1 MSQKPKR
8 GSGIKTFVTPPRPR
22 LSLRTLI
29 RYPNPGTGK
38 RLQRFG
44 TDRSRS
50 PAGAR
55 QIAAALANFVLEAA
69 DISGTGAALA
79 DMLKGTEAAS
89 TLTAPPSLIPNMNL
103 FISAY
108 LHSLLPDTSIIT
120 LTKMA
125 NIIETTHEENAYQIA
140 APKPDC

>member
-1 MSQKPKR
+1 M
-8 GSGIKTFVTPPRPR
+8 
-22 LSLRTLI
+22 
-29 RYPNPGTGK
+29 
-38 RLQRFG
+38 
-44 TDRSRS
+44 
-50 PAGAR
+50 
-55 QIAAALANFVLEAA
+55 
-69 DISGTGAALA
+69 DISGAGGALA

-108 LHSLLPDTSIIT
+108 LHSQLPDTSIVT
-120 LTKMA
+120 LAKMA

>member
-1 MSQKPKR
+1 M
-8 GSGIKTFVTPPRPR
+8 TPPRPR
-22 LSLRTLI
+22 LKLRTLI

-55 QIAAALANFVLEAA
+55 QIAAGLANIVLEAV
-69 DISGTGAALA
+69 DISGAGAALA

-89 TLTAPPSLIPNMNL
+89 KLTAPPSLFPSMNL
-103 FISAY
+103 LISVY
-108 LHSLLPDTSIIT
+108 LHSQLPDTSIIT

-125 NIIETTHEENAYQIA
+125 NIIETTHGENA
-140 APKPDC
+140 

>member
-1 MSQKPKR
+1 M
-8 GSGIKTFVTPPRPR
+8 TPPRPR
-22 LSLRTLI
+22 LSLRTFI

-50 PAGAR
+50 PEGAR
-55 QIAAALANFVLEAA
+55 QIAAGLANIVLEAV
-69 DISGTGAALA
+69 DISGAGAALA

-89 TLTAPPSLIPNMNL
+89 KLTAPPSLFPNMNL
-103 FISAY
+103 LISAY
-108 LHSLLPDTSIIT
+108 LHSQLPDTSIIT
-120 LTKMA
+120 LAKVA
-125 NIIETTHEENAYQIA
+125 NIIETTHKENAYQIA

>member
-1 MSQKPKR
+1 M
-8 GSGIKTFVTPPRPR
+8 TPPRPR
-22 LSLRTLI
+22 LRLRTLI
-29 RYPNPGTGK
+29 RYPNPGSVK

-50 PAGAR
+50 PEGAR
-55 QIAAALANFVLEAA
+55 QIAAGLANIVLEAVE
-69 DISGTGAALA
+69 ISGAGGGALA

-108 LHSLLPDTSIIT
+108 LHSQLPDTSIIT

-125 NIIETTHEENAYQIA
+125 NIIETTRGENA
-140 APKPDC
+140 